1 MVAAI
6 CDRRL
11 TPSKVFGATLM
22 DFDPLIQRKRERF
35 DQLEREIADPRLFDN
50 RKRAGEIMREHASTK
65 GVLAKWDELETA
77 RKQLDDNRELATS
90 RDVEIAAMADDEIP
104 DLEKRVAELE
114 RELQIALLP
123 RDENENRDAIV
134 EIRAGTGGNEAAIFA
149 ADLYRMYHRYA
160 ESAGLKT
167 EDLESSPSEM
177 GGLKEVIFKV
187 SGESVFRKLRY
198 ESGVHRVQRVPA
210 TEAQGRIHTST
221 ATVAV
226 LPEAE
231 DVDVELK
238 PEDLRIEVSRAGGPG
253 GQGVNTTDSAV
264 QVMHIP
270 TGTIVRCQDG
280 RSQLKNKE
288 KALSILRAR
297 LLERQQQEEAAK
309 YSAQRRGQIGTGG
322 REEKIR
328 TYNFPQNRLTDHRIG
343 LTLYNLDRVINGDLD
358 EMIRSLQ
365 AADVG
370 ERLGG
375 ALEGAAPSA
384 P

>member
-1 MVAAI
+1 
-6 CDRRL
+6 
-11 TPSKVFGATLM
+11 M
-22 DFDPLIQRKRERF
+22 DFNSLIEQKRERF
-35 DQLEREIADPRLFDN
+35 GQLEREMADPALFSN
-50 RKRAGEIMREHASTK
+50 RKRASELMREHAGIK
-65 GVLAKWDELETA
+65 QLLAKWDELEAA

-90 RDVEIAAMADDEIP
+90 GDVEIAAMADDEIP
-104 DLEKRVAELE
+104 DLEKRVHDLE
-114 RELQIALLP
+114 GEVQIALLP
-123 RDENENRDAIV
+123 PDENENRDAIV
-134 EIRAGTGGNEAAIFA
+134 EIRAGTGGSEAAIFA

-160 ESAGLKT
+160 ESAGLKA
-167 EDLESSPSEM
+167 EDLESSPSELA
-177 GGLKEVIFKV
+177 GLKEVIFRV
-187 SGESVFRKLRY
+187 SGQSVFRKLRY

-264 QVMHIP
+264 QVLHIP

-288 KALSILRAR
+288 RALSILRAR
-297 LLERQQQEEAAK
+297 LLERKQEEEAEK

-328 TYNFPQNRLTDHRIG
+328 TYNFPQNRVTDHRIG
-343 LTLYNLDRVINGDLD
+343 LTLYNLDRVINGDLG
-358 EMIRSLQ
+358 ELIEALQ
-365 AADVG
+365 AADVA
-370 ERLGG
+370 ERLKESMV
-375 ALEGAAPSA
+375 A
-384 P
+384 

>member
-1 MVAAI
+1 
-6 CDRRL
+6 
-11 TPSKVFGATLM
+11 M
-22 DFDPLIQRKRERF
+22 DFSSLIERKRERF
-35 DQLEREIADPRLFDN
+35 GQLEREIADPKLFEN
-50 RKRAGEIMREHASTK
+50 RKRASELMREHSGIK
-65 GVLAKWDELETA
+65 QLLERWNELEAA
-77 RKQLDDNRELATS
+77 RKQLDDNRELTTS

-104 DLEKRVAELE
+104 GLEKRVLDLE
-114 RELQIALLP
+114 RDIQIGLLP
-123 RDENENRDAIV
+123 PDENEDRDAIV
-134 EIRAGTGGNEAAIFA
+134 EIRAGTGGSEAAIFA
-149 ADLYRMYHRYA
+149 ADLYRMYNRYA
-160 ESAGLKT
+160 EAAGLKT
-167 EDLESSPSEM
+167 EDLESSPSEL

-264 QVMHIP
+264 QVLHIP

-328 TYNFPQNRLTDHRIG
+328 TYNFPQNRITDHRIG
-343 LTLYNLDRVINGDLD
+343 LTLYNLDRVMEGDIG
-358 EMIRSLQ
+358 EMIKTLQ
-365 AADVG
+365 AADVA
-370 ERLGG
+370 ERLKES
-375 ALEGAAPSA
+375 AMDGAAPSA

>member
-1 MVAAI
+1 
-6 CDRRL
+6 
-11 TPSKVFGATLM
+11 M
-22 DFDPLIQRKRERF
+22 DLNSLIQLKRERF
-35 DQLEREIADPRLFDN
+35 EQLEREIADPQLFDN
-50 RKRAGEIMREHASTK
+50 RKRAEEIMREHANLK
-65 GVLAKWDELETA
+65 DLLEKWGTLEIA
-77 RKQLDDNRELATS
+77 RRQLDDNRELATS

-104 DLEKRVAELE
+104 ELEKRVADLE
-114 RELQIALLP
+114 RDVQVALLP
-123 RDENENRDAIV
+123 IDETEERDAIV
-134 EIRAGTGGNEAAIFA
+134 EIRAGTGGSEAAIFA

-167 EDLESSPSEM
+167 EDLESSPSEL
-177 GGLKEVIFKV
+177 GGFKEAIFRV

-231 DVDVELK
+231 DVDVELR

-270 TGTIVRCQDG
+270 TGMIVRCQDG
-280 RSQLKNKE
+280 RSQIKNKE
-288 KALSILRAR
+288 RALSILRAR
-297 LLERQQQEEAAK
+297 LLEKRQREEAEK

-328 TYNFPQNRLTDHRIG
+328 TYNFPQNRVTDHRIG
-343 LTLYNLDRVINGDLD
+343 LTLYNLDRVMDGDLG
-358 EMIRSLQ
+358 ELIHSLQ
-365 AADVG
+365 TADIS
-370 ERLGG
+370 ERLTQS
-375 ALEGAAPSA
+375 AAA
-384 P
+384 A

>member
-1 MVAAI
+1 
-6 CDRRL
+6 
-11 TPSKVFGATLM
+11 M
-22 DFDPLIQRKRERF
+22 DLNSLIQLKRKRFE
-35 DQLEREIADPRLFDN
+35 QLEHDIADPALFSN
-50 RKRAGEIMREHASTK
+50 RRRASEMMREHANIK
-65 GVLAKWDELETA
+65 QVLAKWDELEVT
-77 RKQLDDNRELATS
+77 RKQLDDNRELTTS

-104 DLEKRVAELE
+104 DLEKRVADLE
-114 RELQIALLP
+114 RDVQIALLP
-123 RDENENRDAIV
+123 SDENEERDAIV
-134 EIRAGTGGNEAAIFA
+134 EIRAGTGGSEAAIFA

-167 EDLESSPSEM
+167 EDLESSPSEL
-177 GGLKEVIFKV
+177 GGLKEAIFRV

-226 LPEAE
+226 LPEAQ

-264 QVMHIP
+264 QVLHIP
-270 TGTIVRCQDG
+270 TGMMVRCQDG
-280 RSQLKNKE
+280 RSQIKNKE
-288 KALSILRAR
+288 RAISILRAR
-297 LLERQQQEEAAK
+297 LLERNQREEAEK

-328 TYNFPQNRLTDHRIG
+328 TYNFPQNRVTDHRVG
-343 LTLYNLDRVINGDLD
+343 LTLHSLDHVIDGDL
-358 EMIRSLQ
+358 EELISALQ
-365 AADVG
+365 AADVA
-370 ERLGG
+370 ERLR
-375 ALEGAAPSA
+375 ESA
-384 P
+384 VVA

>member
-1 MVAAI
+1 ME
-6 CDRRL
+6 L
-11 TPSKVFGATLM
+11 NS
-22 DFDPLIQRKRERF
+22 LIQFKRKRFE
-35 DQLEREIADPRLFDN
+35 QLEHDIADPALFSN
-50 RKRAGEIMREHASTK
+50 RRRASEMMREHANIK
-65 GVLAKWDELETA
+65 QVLAKWDELEVA

-114 RELQIALLP
+114 REMQIGLLP
-123 RDENENRDAIV
+123 PDENENRDAIV
-134 EIRAGTGGNEAAIFA
+134 EIRAGTGGSEAAIFA

-160 ESAGLKT
+160 ESSGLKA
-167 EDLESSPSEM
+167 EDLESSASEL

-231 DVDVELK
+231 DVDIELK
-238 PEDLRIEVSRAGGPG
+238 PEELRIEVSRSGGPG

-264 QVMHIP
+264 QVLHIP
-270 TGTIVRCQDG
+270 TGMIVRCQDG
-280 RSQLKNKE
+280 RSQIKNKE
-288 KALSILRAR
+288 RALSILRAR
-297 LLERQQQEEAAK
+297 LLERKQREEAEK
-309 YSAQRRGQIGTGG
+309 YAAHRRSQIGSGG

-328 TYNFPQNRLTDHRIG
+328 TYNFPQNRVTDHRVG
-343 LTLYNLDRVINGDLD
+343 LTLYNLDRFMEGELG
-358 EMIRSLQ
+358 EMISALQ
-365 AADVG
+365 ATDLA
-370 ERLGG
+370 ERLKDS
-375 ALEGAAPSA
+375 ALSA
-384 P
+384 